1 MLTYYMYKR
10 SYDLIYYF
18 RGGKSNM
25 TTRSREAKMS
35 AFRKE
40 ISRLEKRRDELM
52 RAKETSGDDVDQSAM
67 LELYTVLDALA
78 SAHQKLEILKNQ
90 ADDGDMVVEGA
101 ITIGS
106 KVKILMAEDDG
117 ETEELSGTIVPVSNG
132 NNGEISDSS
141 PIGKAIL
148 GKCKGDRA
156 LCKVPD
162 GMLTLT
168 ILSVE

>member
-1 MLTYYMYKR
+1 
-10 SYDLIYYF
+10 
-18 RGGKSNM
+18 
-25 TTRSREAKMS
+25 MS